1 MQRQTNNQLLSQLLS
16 ILAGPISTRLP
27 QSKPKPRYP
36 TSIRPRQSTNT
47 SQSRLANR
55 RYTPSWH
62 FLRCC
67 SCASDSRLRALR
79 PSCLR
84 CLLFTPFRP
93 RANIRVYNNKPPAA
107 VPRLRLRRSSTWPQ
121 NLISILPT
129 KPAWLPFRKP
139 PGSADQQPVA
149 EQPRPSIGPISKFLS
164 QAYAPY
170 YCQAAHRWETC

>member
-16 ILAGPISTRLP
+16 ILAGPVSTLLS

-36 TSIRPRQSTNT
+36 TSIRLIQSTNT
-47 SQSRLANR
+47 ARSRLANR
-55 RYTPSWH
+55 RYTSSWH

-84 CLLFTPFRP
+84 RLLFTPFRP
-93 RANIRVYNNKPPAA
+93 GANIYNNKPPAA

-129 KPAWLPFRKP
+129 KPAWLPSRKP
-139 PGSADQQPVA
+139 PGSADQQTVA
-149 EQPRPSIGPISKFLS
+149 EQPRLSIGPISRFLL

-170 YCQAAHRWETC
+170 HCQVAHQWETY